1 METSCHPM
9 LLLYCGVGGFYFS
22 LALSSNVDFGN
33 PTNMMLEVSD
43 YMDKNFV
50 FHSQLIL
57 RLHLGHI
64 GLVKGT

>member
-1 METSCHPM
+1 MTSCHPM
-9 LLLYCGVGGFYFS
+9 WLLYCGVGGFYFS
-22 LALSSNVDFGN
+22 LASSSNVDFEN
-33 PTNMMLEVSD
+33 PTNMMLEVLD

-64 GLVKGT
+64 VLVMGT